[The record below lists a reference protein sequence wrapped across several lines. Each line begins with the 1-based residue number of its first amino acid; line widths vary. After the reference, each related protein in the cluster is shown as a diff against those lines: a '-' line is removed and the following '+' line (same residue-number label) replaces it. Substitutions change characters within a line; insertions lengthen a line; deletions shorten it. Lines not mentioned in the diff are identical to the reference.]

1 MATERLTLTITQKT
15 DTATQRIVTATL
27 KYYGNG
33 VSWSN
38 YDCPATITFNGV
50 KKSWSSTIHPS
61 ESTTAQ
67 TVVSQ
72 DFTVNKTH
80 ATQSL
85 TGSAT
90 FTVTGTSL
98 GTLTTTSSAYSIT
111 PKTSYTVSYA
121 ANGGSGTTTSQ
132 KKWYNQSLTLL
143 GALTKS
149 GYSFSKWQAT
159 DKKVYNAG
167 GAYTT
172 NAATTMTAQWT
183 ANTYYVKFNAN
194 GGSGSMANETF
205 TYGTAKKLTK
215 NTFTRTGYTFNG
227 WKTAATSGT
236 SYTNEESVLNLTS
249 TANATINLYAQWSP
263 NTYTITLDDQ
273 SADTVGT
280 TIFYEKYNT
289 GIYSNSTATTS
300 ITSITCP
307 VKSGYKFGGYYT
319 TTDEEGVQYI
329 DSSGQITATN
339 TTFIKNTTLYA
350 LWIQSYVPPKIT
362 NVKLVR
368 CTENGTETLSG
379 DYAKLSFNWTA
390 GITENGTVNTNTNL
404 NIRAV
409 INDDSEIG
417 SHIIEYEETGLTDQ
431 NGLIENN
438 ILSSQILYFNPGS
451 VTITILDVIANQS
464 FSTTAYI
471 PEGGFPIHISQKE
484 NNITLF
490 GACSDEQQGL
500 IVNAEMQV
508 QGKTVFNNK
517 NNEMRLAMIPNV
529 QQSAIWFLAS
539 SQQNQE
545 NFPML
550 RMLYSSAGNFGL
562 CGAYLNGDNNWML
575 RMDQDKNL
583 FMSGD
588 KIVLGTSASTTT
600 KDIQMIHAS
609 RQMNISL
616 NANNN
621 FGFYD
626 ATIGWVFSVDANGR
640 LSAPRSIVHGS
651 VNITTTA
658 ANTPTKVHVPATGSW
673 PFAGVPTIFVTPYT
687 GVPGTGV
694 TGCSFTNPTKEGC
707 DIVITRTGSGTT
719 TVHYLAFY

>member
-1 MATERLTLTITQKT
+1 MAGNITLSSSITSNG
-15 DTATQRIVTATL
+15 ATSATV
-27 KYYGNG
+27 KITMYYYGNG
-33 VSWSN
+33 YSWS
-38 YDCPATITFNGV
+38 DQARTGKITFNGST
-50 KKSWSSTIHPS
+50 KSFTHSFSTSSSPPQELGS
-61 ESTTAQ
+61 AS
-67 TVVSQ
+67 
-72 DFTVNKTH
+72 FTVNKTH
-80 ATQSL
+80 SAQSL
-85 TGSAT
+85 TASGT
-90 FTVTGTSL
+90 FDASNTSL
-98 GTLTTTSSAYSIT
+98 GVLKASTTVSISAKS
-111 PKTSYTVSYA
+111 SYTVSYA
-121 ANGGSGTTTSQ
+121 ANGGSGTATAQT
-132 KKWYNQSLTLL
+132 KWYNESLTLR
-143 GALTKS
+143 GALTRS
-149 GYSFSKWQAT
+149 GYGFSKWKAT
-159 DKKVYNAG
+159 NGTLYNAS
-167 GAYTT
+167 ASYTT

-183 ANTYYVKFNAN
+183 GNTYYVKFNAN
-194 GGSGSMANETF
+194 GGSGSMANQTF
-205 TYGTAKKLTK
+205 TYGAAQKALTK

-227 WKTAATSGT
+227 WKTAVSSGT
-236 SYTNEESVLNLTS
+236 SYTDGQSVSNLTS

-280 TIFYEKYNT
+280 TIFYEKYAT

-517 NNEMRLAMIPNV
+517 NNEMRLTMIPNA

-562 CGAYLNGDNNWML
+562 CGADLNGNNNWML
-575 RMDQDKNL
+575 RMDQNKNL

-588 KIVLGTSASTTT
+588 KIALGTSASTTT

-609 RQMNISL
+609 RQINISL

-626 ATIGWVFSVDANGR
+626 ATMGWVLSVDANGR
-640 LSAPRSIVHGS
+640 FSAPKSIVHGS

-673 PFAGVPTIFVTPYT
+673 PFAGVPTILVTPYT
-687 GVPGTGV
+687 GIPGTGV

>member
-1 MATERLTLTITQKT
+1 MAGNITLSSSITSNG
-15 DTATQRIVTATL
+15 ATSATV
-27 KYYGNG
+27 KITMYYYGNG
-33 VSWSN
+33 YSWS
-38 YDCPATITFNGV
+38 DQARTGKITFNGST
-50 KKSWSSTIHPS
+50 KSFTHSFSTSSSPPQELGS
-61 ESTTAQ
+61 AS
-67 TVVSQ
+67 
-72 DFTVNKTH
+72 FTVNKTH
-80 ATQSL
+80 SAQSL
-85 TGSAT
+85 TASGT
-90 FTVTGTSL
+90 FDASNTSL
-98 GTLTTTSSAYSIT
+98 GVLKASTTVSISAKS
-111 PKTSYTVSYA
+111 SYTVSYA
-121 ANGGSGTTTSQ
+121 ANGGSGTTTAQ
-132 KKWYNQSLTLL
+132 TKWYNESLTLR
-143 GALTKS
+143 GALTRS
-149 GYSFSKWQAT
+149 GYGFSKWKAT
-159 DKKVYNAG
+159 NGTLYNAS
-167 GAYTT
+167 ASYTT

-183 ANTYYVKFNAN
+183 GNTYYVKFNAN
-194 GGSGSMANETF
+194 GGSGSMANQTF
-205 TYGTAKKLTK
+205 TYGAAQKALTK

-227 WKTAATSGT
+227 WKTAVSSGT
-236 SYTNEESVLNLTS
+236 SYTDGQSVSNLTS

-280 TIFYEKYNT
+280 TIFYEKYAT

-464 FSTTAYI
+464 FSITAYI

-517 NNEMRLAMIPNV
+517 NNEMRLTMIPNA

-562 CGAYLNGDNNWML
+562 CGADLNGNNNWML
-575 RMDQDKNL
+575 RMDQNKNL

-588 KIVLGTSASTTT
+588 KIALGTSASTTT

-609 RQMNISL
+609 RQINISL

-626 ATIGWVFSVDANGR
+626 ATMGWVLSVDANGR
-640 LSAPRSIVHGS
+640 FSAPKSIVHGS